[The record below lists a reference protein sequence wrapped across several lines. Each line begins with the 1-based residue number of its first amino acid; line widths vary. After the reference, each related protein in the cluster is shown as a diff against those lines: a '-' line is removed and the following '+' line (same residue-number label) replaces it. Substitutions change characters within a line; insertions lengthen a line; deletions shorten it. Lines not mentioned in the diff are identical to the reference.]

1 LNQTFALKKD
11 FTNVYLQGE
20 ELYRVLLDEH
30 FRGNMITYQA
40 KVLAL
45 SNSTNTYEAVEESQE
60 IVTFSPPV
68 ELIKKLDLP

>member
-1 LNQTFALKKD
+1 
-11 FTNVYLQGE
+11 
-20 ELYRVLLDEH
+20 
-30 FRGNMITYQA
+30 MITYQA

-45 SNSTNTYEAVEESQE
+45 SNSTNTYEAVDESQE